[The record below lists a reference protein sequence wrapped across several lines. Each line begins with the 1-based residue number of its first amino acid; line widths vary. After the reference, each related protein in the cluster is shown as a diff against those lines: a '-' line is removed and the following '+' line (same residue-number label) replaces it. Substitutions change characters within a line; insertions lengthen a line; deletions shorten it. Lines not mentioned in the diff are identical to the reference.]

1 MIRGVRWWSVVEWR
15 SVLAGPLCWA
25 GGLVNAFLGGA
36 AVLVLRILVLALVL
50 LAPASVRGH
59 VNDRGMD
66 YGSFKD
72 STGIP
77 CCNDKDCHPAEKFLE
92 TVENGR
98 EVIRLLID
106 GLWITVPRAFVIE
119 QHATD
124 GRAHWCGIKLKAN
137 DGNPWRPGTRCV
149 ILPPRYI

>member
-1 MIRGVRWWSVVEWR
+1 MQ
-15 SVLAGPLCWA
+15 CWKGRA
-25 GGLVNAFLGGA
+25 RQRVFDGA
-36 AVLVLRILVLALVL
+36 AVLVYRFLLLALLL

-66 YGSFKD
+66 YRSFKD
-72 STGIP
+72 GTGIP
-77 CCNDKDCHPAEKFLE
+77 CCDKDDCHPAEKFLE

-106 GLWITVPRAFVIE
+106 GVWITVPRAFLIGE
-119 QHATD
+119 HATD
-124 GRAHWCGIKLKAN
+124 GRAHWCGIKLAAN
-137 DGNPWRPGTRCV
+137 DGRSWRPGTRCV